1 MHVQIETFTV
11 RKRFALTISRG
22 TTAQS
27 TNLWVKLEHEGIEGW
42 GEVRRFPQVL
52 GPKLPKFC

>member
-1 MHVQIETFTV
+1 MRVHIQTFTV

-22 TTAQS
+22 TTAQT

-42 GEVRRFPQVL
+42 GEASPFP
-52 GPKLPKFC
+52 